1 MNVESSGG
9 NGQVESPRLGRA
21 VPRHRTAVRRVLL
34 GISTL
39 LAVGLLG
46 LVPAAQADNAS
57 DKAAALEQQAQL
69 EQQANEVQSS
79 LEFVDAGIAKSAADL
94 VTFQGQLPGA
104 QAALAGA
111 EARVATATGVVSS
124 LTARIDL
131 AQQNKDK
138 ITAQIA
144 TDAEKATETKAM
156 IGQIAAQSYKAG
168 GLPPNLTLILGADS
182 PNDLANSI
190 DLAEQALR
198 SQTAALEALTAQKA
212 TSQNA
217 QVRLAA
223 VEEEI
228 KDLKQQA
235 ETALAAEQVARN
247 QAATEKAKVDKLISD
262 SAALNA
268 TLEAEKPRIQAKLQA
283 VQNEKDAVATQIA
296 EIQRKER
303 EAAEAAARAEA
314 ARLAKIEEERR
325 IEAARVAYEQEQ
337 ARIAQEKANAQ
348 ANLGGGGSS
357 YTPPPFVPPTYTP
370 PPYVPPAPGNPSA
383 FGLQHPFAGNIPITS
398 GFGWRQTPAG
408 TIDFN
413 GTGSYL
419 HSGIDFGA
427 TCGTPVY
434 APADGVVQIAGQTN
448 VVYGGGNVL
457 YISHGV
463 VQGNALMT
471 VFYHNSSVIVSAGQA
486 VKQGQLVAY
495 SGNTGNSTGCHA
507 HFETWLNGSPVDPM
521 GLL

>member
-1 MNVESSGG
+1 MNVESNGG
-9 NGQVESPRLGRA
+9 IEHVGSPRPGRT
-21 VPRHRTAVRRVLL
+21 VPRHRPAVRRVLW

-57 DKAAALEQQAQL
+57 DKAAALAQQAQL

-104 QAALAGA
+104 QAALSNA
-111 EARVATATGVVSS
+111 EARVATATGVVNS

-144 TDAEKATETKAM
+144 ADATKATETKAM

-168 GLPPNLTLILGADS
+168 GLPTNLTLILGADS

-212 TSQNA
+212 TNENA

-223 VEEEI
+223 VEAEI

-235 ETALAAEQVARN
+235 EAALAAEQVARN
-247 QAATEKAKVDKLISD
+247 EAATEKAKVDKLISD

-268 TLEAEKPRIQAKLQA
+268 KLEAEKPRIQAKLQE
-283 VQNEKDAVATQIA
+283 VQNEKDAVANQIA

-314 ARLAKIEEERR
+314 ARLAKIEEERQA
-325 IEAARVAYEQEQ
+325 EAARVAYEQEQ
-337 ARIAQEKANAQ
+337 ARIAAEKAA
-348 ANLGGGGSS
+348 AETP
-357 YTPPPFVPPTYTP
+357 YTPPPFVPPAYTP
-370 PPYVPPAPGNPSA
+370 PAYVPPAPGNPSA
-383 FGLQHPFAGNIPITS
+383 FGLQHPFAANIPITS

-427 TCGTPVY
+427 TCGTPIY

-463 VQGNALMT
+463 IQGNALMT
-471 VFYHNSSVIVSAGQA
+471 VFYHNSAVVVSAGQA

>member
-1 MNVESSGG
+1 MISTSNGG
-9 NGQVESPRLGRA
+9 KGSLRSPRLGRTTPSSRFSHPVSRGVAGA
-21 VPRHRTAVRRVLL
+21 VTA
-34 GISTL
+34 L

-46 LVPAAQADNAS
+46 LVAPAQADDLN
-57 DKAAALEQQAQL
+57 DKAAALDQQAHD
-69 EQQANEVQSS
+69 VQSS
-79 LEFVDAGIAKSAADL
+79 LEFVDAGIAKSASDL
-94 VTFQGQLPGA
+94 VSYQGQLPGA
-104 QAALAGA
+104 QAALS
-111 EARVATATGVVSS
+111 EAQTRVSVATGTVSS

-131 AQQNKDK
+131 AQQSKDK

-144 TDAEKATETKAM
+144 NDAQKATETKAM

-168 GLPPNLTLILGADS
+168 GLPANLTLILGAGS
-182 PNDLANSI
+182 TSDLANSI

-212 TSQNA
+212 TNQNA
-217 QVRLAA
+217 QARLVA
-223 VEEEI
+223 VESEI

-235 ETALAAEQVARN
+235 EAALAAEQVARD
-247 QAATEKAKVDKLISD
+247 QAATQKATVDKLITD

-268 TLEAEKPRIQAKLQA
+268 KLEAEKPRIQAQLKE
-283 VQNEKDAVATQIA
+283 VQVQKDAVAAQIA
-296 EIQRKER
+296 EIQRQER
-303 EAAEAAARAEA
+303 EAAAAAAKAEAERLAREQAAAAAAAAKAAAEA
-314 ARLAKIEEERR
+314 A
-325 IEAARVAYEQEQ
+325 
-337 ARIAQEKANAQ
+337 N
-348 ANLGGGGSS
+348 NNGGG
-357 YTPPPFVPPTYTP
+357 YVPPAFVP
-370 PPYVPPAPGNPSA
+370 PPYVPPAPGNVSA
-383 FGLQHPFAGNIPITS
+383 FGLRHPFAANIPITS

-427 TCGTPVY
+427 QCGTPVY
-434 APADGVVQIAGQTN
+434 APADGTVKIAGQTN

-463 VQGNALMT
+463 MQGNALMT
-471 VFYHNSSVIVSAGQA
+471 VFYHNSAVVVSAGQSVRA
-486 VKQGQLVAY
+486 GQLVAY

-507 HFETWLNGSPVDPM
+507 HFETWVNGAPVDPM

>member
-1 MNVESSGG
+1 MNLESSGG
-9 NGQVESPRLGRA
+9 HGRVKSPGLGRTMPGARA
-21 VPRHRTAVRRVLL
+21 VGSRAMLGLTVLL
-34 GISTL
+34 
-39 LAVGLLG
+39 AAGLLG
-46 LVPAAQADNAS
+46 LVPAAHADDS
-57 DKAAALEQQAQL
+57 PDKAAALQQQAQL
-69 EQQANEVQSS
+69 EQQASEVQSS

-104 QAALAGA
+104 QAALAQA
-111 EARVATATGVVSS
+111 ETRVGVATGEVNA

-131 AQQNKDK
+131 AQQSKDR

-144 TDAEKATETKAM
+144 ADAKKATETKAM

-168 GLPPNLTLILGADS
+168 GLPVNLTLILGADS

-198 SQTAALEALTAQKA
+198 SQTAALEALTSQKA
-212 TSQNA
+212 TNQNA

-223 VEEEI
+223 VEAEI
-228 KDLKQQA
+228 KDLKVQA
-235 ETALAAEQVARN
+235 EAALAAEQVARD
-247 QAATEKAKVDKLISD
+247 QAAVQKAAVDKLISD

-268 TLEAEKPRIQAKLQA
+268 KLEAEKPRIQTKLKQVEQQKA
-283 VQNEKDAVATQIA
+283 DVAFQIA

-314 ARLAKIEEERR
+314 ARLAKIEEERQK
-325 IEAARVAYEQEQ
+325 EAARVAYEQEQ
-337 ARIAQEKANAQ
+337 ARIAAEKAA
-348 ANLGGGGSS
+348 AAVP
-357 YTPPPFVPPTYTP
+357 YTPAPFVPPAYTP
-370 PPYVPPAPGNPSA
+370 PPYVAPAPGNPSA

-463 VQGNALMT
+463 IQGNALMT
-471 VFYHNSSVIVSAGQA
+471 VFYHNSSVVVSAGQS
-486 VKQGQLVAY
+486 VRQGQLVAY